1 MLLQVIDIPW
11 QLHAATVAESLP
23 IVAAAVVRRRGG
35 QFPRARLLLLVWCV
49 AVFLSDIA
57 GYLTLSSATANSNPN
72 LWLRAI
78 THPLM
83 QGMMLWTLAHW
94 QLRSSWRRVLL
105 VSAVVLPVVWL
116 AIAWDEGLGT
126 FGPTSGSLE
135 TILLLAASLF
145 TLVTRSAFATDR
157 LVREDWFW
165 TSLGLSIYYATT
177 AALWSFAQ
185 YAYPEHPELIR
196 LAWRTKAT
204 VDILAFLII
213 TYGVLCP
220 VPRQAS
226 GSSGPH
232 PQPL

>member
-1 MLLQVIDIPW
+1 MLQVPDIPW

-35 QFPRARLLLLVWCV
+35 EFPRARLLLLVWCV

-83 QGMMLWTLAHW
+83 QATMMWTLAQW
-94 QLRSSWRRVLL
+94 QLRRVWRQVLL
-105 VSAVVLPVVWL
+105 ATAVVLPVVWL
-116 AIAWDEGLGT
+116 AIAWEEGIRS
-126 FGPTSGSLE
+126 FGPNSGTLE
-135 TILLLAASLF
+135 TIVLLAASLF

-165 TSLGLSIYYATT
+165 ASLGLSIYYATS

-185 YAYPEHPELIR
+185 FAYPEHPDLIR

-213 TYGVLCP
+213 SYGVLCP
-220 VPRQAS
+220 VPRQVS